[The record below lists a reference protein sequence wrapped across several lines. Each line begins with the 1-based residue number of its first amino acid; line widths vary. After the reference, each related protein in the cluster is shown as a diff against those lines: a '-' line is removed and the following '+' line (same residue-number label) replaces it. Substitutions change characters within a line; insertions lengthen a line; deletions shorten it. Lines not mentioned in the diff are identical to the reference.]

1 MKRLICILL
10 FLLLFPVFS
19 FADLP
24 DISSLS
30 YDELL
35 RLRQDLNLFIWTSK
49 EWKHVEVPTGI
60 YVIGVD
66 IPAGHW
72 TIKPP
77 AGEFVSIEYFKEVD
91 ETGRRPLDMFSNYVS
106 ESIADEKSSYASFI
120 YNREVDFVLKDGF
133 YLIISSGPY
142 AIFEPYVSKP
152 QFSFFD

>member
-24 DISSLS
+24 DISNLS

-60 YVIGVD
+60 YVIGVPTV
-66 IPAGHW
+66 IHPNFRI
-72 TIKPP
+72 TI
-77 AGEFVSIEYFKEVD
+77 YH
-91 ETGRRPLDMFSNYVS
+91 
-106 ESIADEKSSYASFI
+106 IAI
-120 YNREVDFVLKDGF
+120 
-133 YLIISSGPY
+133 
-142 AIFEPYVSKP
+142 
-152 QFSFFD
+152 